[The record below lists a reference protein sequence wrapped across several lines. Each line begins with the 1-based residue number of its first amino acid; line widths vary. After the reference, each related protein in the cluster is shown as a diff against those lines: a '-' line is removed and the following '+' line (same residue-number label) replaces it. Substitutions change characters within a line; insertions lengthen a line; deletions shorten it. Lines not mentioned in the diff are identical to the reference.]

1 MEDYEESLWVPPS
14 NSLWSAEAGFDAME
28 IIIDADT
35 MQAQI
40 GLDEAPGATSHVRD
54 NFMASGSTVWGNT
67 DASVPRGSA
76 ALEQILALGI
86 PLTHLAERNVE
97 LLPPRGSTVHIEEV
111 QEVEGEY
118 TTSQR
123 HSGSKGLVSNTS
135 GYGTDE
141 WEAQKPEIHSLYMEQ
156 DLPLSTVMAEMSK
169 NGFDA
174 KQV

>member
-1 MEDYEESLWVPPS
+1 VDTTIKH
-14 NSLWSAEAGFDAME
+14 LWSADAGFDAME

-40 GLDEAPGATSHVRD
+40 GLDKAPGATSHVSD

-67 DASVPRGSA
+67 DRGSA

-86 PLTHLAERNVE
+86 PLTHMAERNVE
-97 LLPPRGSTVHIEEV
+97 LLPPRGSTVHIEEA
-111 QEVEGEY
+111 QEVEHEY

-123 HSGSKGLVSNTS
+123 PSGSKGLVSNTS